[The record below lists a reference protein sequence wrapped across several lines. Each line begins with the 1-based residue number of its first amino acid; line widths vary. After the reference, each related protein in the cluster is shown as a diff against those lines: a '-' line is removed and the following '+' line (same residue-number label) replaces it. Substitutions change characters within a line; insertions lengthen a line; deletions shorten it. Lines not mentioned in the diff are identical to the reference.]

1 MSRILSILIGCKKP
15 KTCVWII
22 KTRSS
27 GVSSKVSTKCTMYPP
42 QESQNCYSL
51 GTSSINKCFKGA
63 APRCEPQV
71 SAQQGLE
78 TFAWGLGKEAELLP
92 QLCAKS
98 DPRGT
103 ALLPVPRAQGSGTT
117 CSLLCSQR
125 PDRLAPQ
132 FLVPES
138 RA

>member
-1 MSRILSILIGCKKP
+1 MHN
-15 KTCVWII
+15 
-22 KTRSS
+22 
-27 GVSSKVSTKCTMYPP
+27 VSTSRKSKLLLAGHKFNQQVFQGNNT
-42 QESQNCYSL
+42 QVQ
-51 GTSSINKCFKGA
+51 
-63 APRCEPQV
+63 EPQF

-78 TFAWGLGKEAELLP
+78 TFAWGLGKEAELLA

-98 DPRGT
+98 YPRDT
-103 ALLPVPRAQGSGTT
+103 ALLPVPRAQGSGAT

-132 FLVPES
+132 FLVPKS